1 MDDAT
6 LVSLILSI
14 TSIIYNAMLLYKL
27 KSCHSLCCDS
37 DCVNTPSTTPTQT
50 PTSTLL
56 QV

>member
-14 TSIIYNAMLLYKL
+14 TSLIYNAILHYKL

-37 DCVNTPSTTPTQT
+37 DCVNTPAATPTRT

-56 QV
+56 HV